1 MPEGTNIEVAQI
13 LTESETDAKKA
24 TRHQAIE
31 ILEAIVLALVAI
43 ATAWSGLQSA
53 RWDGHQ
59 AVLYGTSVKL
69 RVEAAVAATEGG
81 QQRLMDVV
89 TFNSWIEA
97 IHAKNEPLAALYI
110 RRFSPEYRSAFE
122 AWLKTLPFENPSAP
136 AGPAFMP
143 GYHNVL
149 LEESARLNG
158 EAAGAFAE
166 GTEARAIAERY
177 VRVTV
182 FLATVLFL
190 IALSQRFHSRRV
202 RVGLVAVAAVLLT
215 ASLVSLA
222 TYPRL

>member
-13 LTESETDAKKA
+13 LTESETRAKKEA
-24 TRHQAIE
+24 HHQLVE

-59 AVLYGTSVKL
+59 ARLYGTSVTL
-69 RVEAAVAATEGG
+69 RVEAGLAATEGG
-81 QQRLMDVV
+81 QQRLMDVA
-89 TFNSWIEA
+89 TLNSWIEA
-97 IHAKNEPLAALYI
+97 THVKNESLSALYI
-110 RRFSPEYRSAFE
+110 RRFSPEFRSAFE
-122 AWLKTLPFENPSAP
+122 AWLKTRPFENPSAP

-149 LEESARLNG
+149 LEEAARLNS

-202 RVGLVAVAAVLLT
+202 RVGLLAVAVVLLA
-215 ASLVSLA
+215 ASLVSVA
-222 TYPRL
+222 MYPRL

>member
-1 MPEGTNIEVAQI
+1 MPEATNIEVAQI

-24 TRHQAIE
+24 ARHQLVE
-31 ILEAIVLALVAI
+31 ILEAVVLSLVAI

-59 AVLYGTSVKL
+59 AILYGTSVKL
-69 RVEAAVAATEGG
+69 RVDAAVAATEGG
-81 QQRLMDVV
+81 QQRLMDVA

-97 IHAKNEPLAALYI
+97 IEAKNEPLAALFV
-110 RRFSPEYRSAFE
+110 RRYSPDYRSAFE
-122 AWLKTLPFENPSAP
+122 AWLKTLPFDNPSAP

-143 GYHNVL
+143 EYHNVL

-158 EAAGAFAE
+158 EAADAFAE
-166 GTEARAIAERY
+166 GTQARTIAERY
-177 VRVTV
+177 VRVTM

-190 IALSQRFHSRRV
+190 IALSQRFHSGKV
-202 RVGLVAVAAVLLT
+202 RLGLLAVAVVLLT
-215 ASLVSLA
+215 AALVSLA

>member
-1 MPEGTNIEVAQI
+1 MPEGTNIEVAQM

-24 TRHQAIE
+24 ARHQLVE
-31 ILEAIVLALVAI
+31 ILEAVVLSLVAI

-59 AVLYGTSVKL
+59 ARLYGTSVTL

-81 QQRLMDVV
+81 QQRLLDVV
-89 TFNSWIEA
+89 TFNEWNEA
-97 IHAKNEPLAALYI
+97 IHTKDEPLAVLYI

-122 AWLKTLPFENPSAP
+122 AWLKTGPFDNPAAP

-143 GYHNVL
+143 EYHNAL

-158 EAAGAFAE
+158 EAAVAFTE

-190 IALSQRFHSRRV
+190 IALSQRFQSRKV
-202 RVGLVAVAAVLLT
+202 RVGLLAVAVVLLT
-215 ASLVSLA
+215 AALGSLA

>member
-13 LTESETDAKKA
+13 LTESETAAKKA
-24 TRHQAIE
+24 AHHQFVE

-43 ATAWSGLQSA
+43 ATAWSGLQSS

-59 AVLYGTSVKL
+59 ARLYGTSVTL
-69 RVEAAVAATEGG
+69 RVEAALAATEGG
-81 QQRLMDVV
+81 QQRLMDVA
-89 TFNSWIEA
+89 TLNSWIEA
-97 IHAKNEPLAALYI
+97 IHVKNESLSALYV

-122 AWLKTLPFENPSAP
+122 AWLKTRPFETPAAP

-166 GTEARAIAERY
+166 GTEARTVAERY

-190 IALSQRFHSRRV
+190 IALSQRFRSRSA
-202 RVGLVAVAAVLLT
+202 RVGLLAVAAVLLT
-215 ASLVSLA
+215 AALVSLA
-222 TYPRL
+222 SYPRL